1 MEQKLEFQETSSRLV
16 KTFVVEHG
24 GYKASVNLTVNFGK
38 IEQLSGNVAPMGSE
52 EPTYNNPQFHAYKR
66 NGKWCTDV
74 TGAAN
79 DEQDAISDI
88 CVAIVDQIVAEYE
101 TAEE

>member
-1 MEQKLEFQETSSRLV
+1 MEINLVEKTSRLV
-16 KTFVVEHG
+16 KTFVVEQDS
-24 GYKASVNLTVNFGK
+24 YKATTNLTVEGGK
-38 IEQLSGNVAPMGSE
+38 IINLNGTIAPIEQGDEPNYGNPS
-52 EPTYNNPQFHAYKR
+52 FHAYKR

-88 CVAIVDQIVAEYE
+88 CVAIVNQIVAEYE
-101 TAEE
+101 AE